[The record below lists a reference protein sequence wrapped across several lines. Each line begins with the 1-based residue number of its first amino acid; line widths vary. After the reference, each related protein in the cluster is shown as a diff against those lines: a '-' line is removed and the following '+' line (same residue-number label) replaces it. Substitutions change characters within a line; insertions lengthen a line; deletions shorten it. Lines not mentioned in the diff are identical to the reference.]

1 MRMSRHNSRGCVMR
15 QTRVGQV
22 DMGSGELLEGGQLA
36 VIFPKRKNGFQVGG
50 WVAMSQVA
58 LEAVVRANMG
68 DQVNRT
74 FLMIISVL
82 DFENFVSISQSEL
95 ALKLGMKPSN
105 VSIAF
110 KRLVDEGV
118 LIPGPRVGRVGTYR
132 LNPSYG
138 WKGSAKGHNEAL
150 QARMK
155 ARGLS
160 VVPSSGQAEPPQ
172 VVDTL
177 TGELFPELGGR
188 DA

>member
-1 MRMSRHNSRGCVMR
+1 MR
-15 QTRVGQV
+15 QMRVGQV

-36 VIFPKRKNGFQVGG
+36 VIFPKRKNGFQIGG
-50 WVAMSQVA
+50 WVAMSQAA

-74 FLMIISVL
+74 FLIIISVL
-82 DFENFVSISQSEL
+82 DFENFVSISQAAIAE
-95 ALKLGMKPSN
+95 KLGMHRSH
-105 VSIAF
+105 VSAAF

-118 LIPGPRVGRVGTYR
+118 LIPGPRVGRSGTYR

-138 WKGSAKGHNEAL
+138 WKGSARGHNEAL

-160 VVPSSGQAEPPQ
+160 VVQPGQASQVEPPQ
-172 VVDTL
+172 TVDTQ
-177 TGELFPELGGR
+177 TVDMFETSGNSH
-188 DA
+188 D

>member
-1 MRMSRHNSRGCVMR
+1 
-15 QTRVGQV
+15 
-22 DMGSGELLEGGQLA
+22 
-36 VIFPKRKNGFQVGG
+36 
-50 WVAMSQVA
+50 MSQAA

-74 FLMIISVL
+74 FLIIISVL
-82 DFENFVSISQSEL
+82 DFENFVSVSQ
-95 ALKLGMKPSN
+95 AAIAAKLGMRPSH
-105 VSIAF
+105 VSASF

-118 LIPGPRVGRVGTYR
+118 LIPGPRVGRSGTYR

-150 QARMK
+150 HERMK

-160 VVPSSGQAEPPQ
+160 VVPGRGQAEPPQ

-177 TGELFPELGGR
+177 TGELFPELGDG

>member
-1 MRMSRHNSRGCVMR
+1 MHHM
-15 QTRVGQV
+15 RVGQV
-22 DMGSGELLEGGQLA
+22 DLGSGELLEGGQLA

-50 WVAMSQVA
+50 WVAMSQAA

-74 FLMIISVL
+74 FLIIISVL
-82 DFENFVSISQSEL
+82 DFENFVSISQSEI
-95 ALKLGMKPSN
+95 AKKLGMRPPH
-105 VSIAF
+105 VSAAF

-118 LIPGPRVGRVGTYR
+118 LIPGPKVGRSGTYR

-150 QARMK
+150 HERMR

-160 VVPSSGQAEPPQ
+160 VVAGAGQAEPPLTR
-172 VVDTL
+172 DTL
-177 TGELFPELGGR
+177 TGDLFASMG
-188 DA
+188 DADAS

>member
-1 MRMSRHNSRGCVMR
+1 
-15 QTRVGQV
+15 
-22 DMGSGELLEGGQLA
+22 
-36 VIFPKRKNGFQVGG
+36 
-50 WVAMSQVA
+50 MSQLA

-74 FLMIISVL
+74 FLMVISVL
-82 DFENFVSISQSEL
+82 DFENYVSISQSEL

-105 VSIAF
+105 VSLAF

-150 QARMK
+150 QERMK

-160 VVPSSGQAEPPQ
+160 VVPAGKRGQVEPGQAPPLER
-172 VVDTL
+172 DTL
-177 TGELFPELGGR
+177 TGDLFASLG
-188 DA
+188 DSND

>member
-1 MRMSRHNSRGCVMR
+1 MR
-15 QTRVGQV
+15 QTRVVQV
-22 DMGSGELLEGGQLA
+22 DEASGELLQGGQLA

-50 WVAMSQVA
+50 WVAMSQIA

-82 DFENFVSISQSEL
+82 DFENYVSISQSDI

-105 VSIAF
+105 VSTAF

-150 QARMK
+150 QERMK

-160 VVPSSGQAEPPQ
+160 VVPSLPVVPVDQ
-172 VVDTL
+172 VDTQ
-177 TGELFPELGGR
+177 TGDLFASLGE
-188 DA
+188 